1 MIISSLT
8 GLRNWDECRGE
19 APPRDEACEAD
30 LSFDWPFLSLDLELP
45 LALVMAARAGRLM
58 LSILG
63 RRTSTA

>member
-8 GLRNWDECRGE
+8 GLRNADEWRGDD
-19 APPRDEACEAD
+19 PPWDEACEAD
-30 LSFDWPFLSLDLELP
+30 LSFERPFLSLDFEEP

-58 LSILG
+58 TSMLG